1 MESNLVKLR
10 EKLIVEKNFNKRT
23 FEIHL
28 GSNLSYGADIQLMHF
43 DSKMFLSGKII
54 TSEAEKSSFKFE
66 LSESYSSGMVFSFE
80 PFYKMRQIGENI
92 QFNDEI
98 LIFNKKLKCYLNFSP
113 DKPFLMDRDLSK
125 EKDAKPFQ
133 PYYKT
138 MHRKLINSNSQK
150 FEVFLSNYS
159 DIHFK
164 IVLHGRTTK
173 STLETKQIIPVCGG
187 DLIRLRHTETRN
199 DLTASLGFE
208 IDNPE
213 LHLYSY
219 EGDYE
224 NERETVNSIFEIEQV
239 DAEILGDPCVF
250 TTYNENERNLFRF
263 RLRHFMSGN
272 LLGLG
277 KKGEKNIPM
286 LLKVDDNNEN
296 QVRLIFW

>member
-1 MESNLVKLR
+1 
-10 EKLIVEKNFNKRT
+10 
-23 FEIHL
+23 
-28 GSNLSYGADIQLMHF
+28 MHF

-66 LSESYSSGMVFSFE
+66 LSEIYSSGMVFSFE
-80 PFYKMRQIGENI
+80 PLYKMRQFGENI

-125 EKDAKPFQ
+125 ENDAKPFQ

-138 MHRKLINSNSQK
+138 MQPKLNNPSSQK

-164 IVLHGRTTK
+164 IILHGRTDKLTP
-173 STLETKQIIPVCGG
+173 ETNQINPICGG

-208 IDNPE
+208 NENPE

-219 EGDYE
+219 QGEYE

-239 DAEILGDPCVF
+239 DATIFGNPCVF
-250 TTYNENERNLFRF
+250 RSNNENEMNPFKF
-263 RLRHFMSGN
+263 RLRHLMSGN

-277 KKGEKNIPM
+277 KKEEKNIPL

-296 QVRLIFW
+296 QVGLNLLTK